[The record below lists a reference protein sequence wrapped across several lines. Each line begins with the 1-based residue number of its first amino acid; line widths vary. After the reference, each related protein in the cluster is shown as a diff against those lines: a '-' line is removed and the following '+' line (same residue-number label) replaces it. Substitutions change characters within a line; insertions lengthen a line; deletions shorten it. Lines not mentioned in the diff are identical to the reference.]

1 MPHMTRVADRQQQ
14 EGVTEALQKSGNGWG
29 GGDTNAAAGRQY
41 SHGTRT
47 ALSLGPHCPHNP
59 PPVIVHDCVKPVAP
73 CLVIQHQSVHA
84 IAAQSTFFAPQGP
97 REAREQ
103 RVGGLGP
110 GELCTR
116 HKWQGPAPPRT
127 PH

>member
-1 MPHMTRVADRQQQ
+1 MVGEEGTPTPLLGVNIAMGRVLHCHWAP
-14 EGVTEALQKSGNGWG
+14 
-29 GGDTNAAAGRQY
+29 
-41 SHGTRT
+41 T
-47 ALSLGPHCPHNP
+47 AHTTP

-97 REAREQ
+97 REDREQ

>member
-59 PPVIVHDCVKPVAP
+59 PSCDCARLRKTGGTVSCDSASKRA
-73 CLVIQHQSVHA
+73 CHRRSVNLLC
-84 IAAQSTFFAPQGP
+84 P
-97 REAREQ
+97 
-103 RVGGLGP
+103 P
-110 GELCTR
+110 GSSR
-116 HKWQGPAPPRT
+116 GS
-127 PH
+127 